1 MHCDGGGLYL
11 QCVAGTDAAI
21 RRHWIFRFAVNGRDR
36 QMGLGSSQDVSLA
49 EAREM
54 AADARKLRARGVDPI
69 NARNASQATAAAQD
83 AKVVTFEECATAYIA
98 VHRAGWRSTVYAQ
111 QWPASFETYVYPVFG
126 NLPVLAVD
134 VALVLK
140 VLEPIWPTK
149 PGIASRIRG
158 RIELVLD
165 WAAAREYRK
174 GENPARWRGHLDK
187 LLPRRAKVRKVKH
200 YAALHYTELGTF
212 LVDLRSREGVAA
224 RALEFIIATAART
237 SEAIGMQWPEVDR
250 VARIW
255 TVPGDRIKSG
265 REHRVPLNDMAM
277 AVLEQMAEIKLWPSN
292 TGYVFP
298 GERRGNLG
306 NMAALML
313 LNRMGR
319 RGSITVHGF
328 RSTFRD
334 WAAECTNFPNEVA
347 EAALAHI
354 VGNSTEAAY
363 RRGDLFEKR
372 RQLMA
377 AWSDFCGQSA
387 MREPVPIE
395 LALSLPSAGPGSLP
409 VAGPFTAV
417 RLAPRCFA
425 RGGAAVISWHAFDSA
440 ERARVSSTMSQ
451 SSLSRR
457 PG

>member
-11 QCVAGTDAAI
+11 QCVRGKDDSTI

-36 QMGLGSSQDVSLA
+36 QMGLGSSLDVSLA

-54 AADARKLRARGVDPI
+54 AADARKLRVRGIDPI
-69 NARNASQATAAAQD
+69 NERNASRAAAAAET
-83 AKVVTFEECATAYIA
+83 AKAITFEECAKGYVAA
-98 VHRAGWRSTVYAQ
+98 HRAGWRSTTYAQ
-111 QWPASFETYVYPVFG
+111 QWPASFAAYVYPVFAD
-126 NLPVLAVD
+126 LPVQAID

-140 VLEPIWPTK
+140 VLEPIWATK

-165 WAAAREYRK
+165 WAAARGYRR

-200 YAALHYTELGTF
+200 YAALHYRELGAFLTEL
-212 LVDLRSREGVAA
+212 RKREGVAA

-237 SEAIGMQWPEVDR
+237 SEAIGAQWSEIDL
-250 VARIW
+250 VARVW

-265 REHRVPLNDMAM
+265 REHRVPLNDMAT
-277 AVLEQMAEIKLWPSN
+277 AVLEGMAQVREFWPSN
-292 TGYVFP
+292 TGYAFP
-298 GERRGNLG
+298 GERRANLG
-306 NMAALML
+306 NMAVLML
-313 LNRMGR
+313 LERMGR

-354 VGNSTEAAY
+354 VGDSTEAAY

-377 AWSDFCGQSA
+377 AWSDFCGQRA
-387 MREPVPIE
+387 PR
-395 LALSLPSAGPGSLP
+395 ALPSSH
-409 VAGPFTAV
+409 VAE
-417 RLAPRCFA
+417 
-425 RGGAAVISWHAFDSA
+425 ISRYA
-440 ERARVSSTMSQ
+440 ERGA
-451 SSLSRR
+451 
-457 PG
+457 